1 MSALADLICVPPQRV
16 REIWPR
22 VEAMLG
28 RAVLR
33 TDLSHTAD
41 IFRDVLEGDGLL
53 WLACDG
59 EKIEAAAITLL
70 MRTDRHLVCLITALG
85 GENRD
90 RWVPLLEQI
99 EDWARAEGAKR
110 MRLMGR
116 VGWARVLKNYHV
128 SNIVMERAL

>member
-16 REIWPR
+16 HEIWPR

-41 IFRDVLEGDGLL
+41 IARDVLEGDGLL

-70 MRTDRHLVCLITALG
+70 TRTDRHLVCLITALG
-85 GENRD
+85 GENRE

-110 MRLMGR
+110 LRLMGR
-116 VGWARVLKNYHV
+116 AGWARVLKNYHV

>member
-22 VEAMLG
+22 VEVMLG

-41 IFRDVLEGDGLL
+41 IARDVLEGDGLL
-53 WLACDG
+53 WLACIGD
-59 EKIEAAAITLL
+59 KIEAAAITLL
-70 MRTDRHLVCLITALG
+70 VRTDRHLVCLITALG

-90 RWVPLLEQI
+90 HWVPLLSQI
-99 EDWARAEGAKR
+99 EDWARAEGAAR
-110 MRLMGR
+110 LRLMGR

-128 SNIVMERAL
+128 SNIVLERAL